1 MLGIPAKIQLDVTYS
16 TMQPREVIHCL
27 QRQGSPA
34 ATSKSCKLKPRRH
47 FEPGGAAKRRPLFL
61 CPPLRTRLDL

>member
-1 MLGIPAKIQLDVTYS
+1 MEKPAKIIPAVRIHL
-16 TMQPREVIHCL
+16 QPREVIHCL

-47 FEPGGAAKRRPLFL
+47 FEPGGAANGGPFFL
-61 CPPLRTRLDL
+61 LPTGHAILNLP